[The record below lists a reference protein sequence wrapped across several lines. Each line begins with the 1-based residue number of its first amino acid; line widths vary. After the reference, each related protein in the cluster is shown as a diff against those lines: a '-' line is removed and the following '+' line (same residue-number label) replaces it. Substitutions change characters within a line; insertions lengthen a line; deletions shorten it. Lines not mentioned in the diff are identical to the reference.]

1 MKDTQIVKSSYEDCR
16 ALVYQHTR
24 SLYSPLDSWLEEAL
38 LGSDIYKLTIDE
50 EAVGYCAVKDETLR
64 FFYVT
69 NEYFNN
75 AAVFLEKVVEE
86 LDIRKIMGITQDSA
100 LCALLG
106 EWDYKTSRDAW
117 IFCDSER
124 KAADKAKDTVFRKAE
139 IKDCGRIREMS
150 GDFFDD
156 ESCGYSSLEER
167 IEAGM
172 IFVLEQKDGS
182 LLGGGIIEY
191 GRICTECVSIGMF
204 TNPKYRQKGAAR
216 TMLLSLKEYVY
227 SIGKK
232 PVAGCWYYNILSRKS
247 LESAGMNAASF
258 VFEAEL
264 AGKDR
269 PPKMTGNRPGELVE

>member
-1 MKDTQIVKSSYEDCR
+1 MKDSLILKSSFEECK
-16 ALVYQHTR
+16 ALVWEHTC
-24 SLYSPLDSWLEEAL
+24 SLYSPLDAWLEEAL
-38 LGSDIYKLTIDE
+38 FGSDIYKLLIGE
-50 EAVGYCAVKDETLR
+50 EAIGYCAVKDDTLK

-69 NEYFNN
+69 GEYFNY
-75 AAVFLEKVVEE
+75 AAGLLEKAVYE
-86 LDIRKIMGITQDSA
+86 LGIKKVMGITQDSA

-106 EWDYKTSRDAW
+106 EWDYEMKRDAW

-124 KAADKAKDTVFRKAE
+124 KTTEKTGDAVFRKAE
-139 IKDCGRIREMS
+139 AGDCARIREMA

-172 IFVLEQKDGS
+172 IFVLEQKDGL
-182 LLGGGIIEY
+182 LLGGGIAED
-191 GRICTECVSIGMF
+191 GRVCTDCVSIGMF
-204 TNPKYRQKGAAR
+204 TNPEQRQKGAAR

-227 SIGKK
+227 SKGKK

-247 LESAGMNAASF
+247 LESAGMNVASF

>member
-1 MKDTQIVKSSYEDCR
+1 MKDARIIKSGYEECR
-16 ALVYQHTR
+16 ALVYQHAC
-24 SLYSPLDSWLEEAL
+24 SLYSPFDSWLEEAL
-38 LGSDIYKLTIDE
+38 LGSDIYKLLLGE
-50 EAVGYCAVKDETLR
+50 EAVGYCATKGETLK
-64 FFYVT
+64 FFYVASD
-69 NEYFNN
+69 YFNK
-75 AAVFLEKVVEE
+75 AAGFLEKAVEE
-86 LDIRKIMGITQDSA
+86 LCIKKIMGITQDSA

-106 EWDYKTSRDAW
+106 EWDYEICRDAW

-124 KAADKAKDTVFRKAE
+124 KSAEKTIEAVFRKAE
-139 IKDCGRIREMS
+139 TKDCGRIREMA
-150 GDFFDD
+150 GDFFDE

-167 IEAGM
+167 IEAGTV
-172 IFVLEQKDGS
+172 FVLEQKDGS

-204 TNPKYRQKGAAR
+204 TNPGHRKKGVAR

-247 LESAGMNAASF
+247 LESAGMNVASF